1 MIDNVILSFFVP
13 IPLPFCSVKLTY
25 YLKFYGIWHQ
35 HHYIQLKYRY
45 IYILHLR
52 MNEMLPIRK
61 NDKCQ
66 IVNMYMTK
74 PERMYIKKTLYF
86 SL

>member
-1 MIDNVILSFFVP
+1 
-13 IPLPFCSVKLTY
+13 
-25 YLKFYGIWHQ
+25 
-35 HHYIQLKYRY
+35 
-45 IYILHLR
+45 

-66 IVNMYMTK
+66 IVNMCMTK